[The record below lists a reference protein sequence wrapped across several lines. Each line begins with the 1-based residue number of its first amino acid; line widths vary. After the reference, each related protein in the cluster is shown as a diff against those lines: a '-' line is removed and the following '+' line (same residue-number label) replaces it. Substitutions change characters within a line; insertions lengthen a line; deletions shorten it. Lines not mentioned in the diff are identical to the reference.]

1 MTTLSTSAGS
11 LPNSSMSLARARPR
25 SLWPKTT
32 SVCLWRIES
41 FGHEGLSK
49 PREKS
54 CSCVDGR
61 QPRFYTPRVNTTVDL
76 LAALRRYWGYDAFR
90 PLQEKFVHILPDAP
104 DTSVVIPPGGGKWL
118 CSHFPAAKPPAN
130 TLFFIPPFIPFISDQ
145 LAHL

>member
-11 LPNSSMSLARARPR
+11 VPNSSMSLARARPR

-90 PLQEKFVHILPDAP
+90 PLQEKLVHSLLDGH
-104 DTSVVIPPGGGKWL
+104 DTCVVMPTAGGKSL
-118 CSHFPAAKPPAN
+118 SYHFPAAL
-130 TLFFIPPFIPFISDQ
+130 TSLMTFIG
-145 LAHL
+145 

>member
-32 SVCLWRIES
+32 SVCQWRIES

-90 PLQEKFVHILPDAP
+90 PLQEKILPSLLHAH
-104 DTSVVIPPGGGKWL
+104 DTSSVRPP
-118 CSHFPAAKPPAN
+118 SRRKP
-130 TLFFIPPFIPFISDQ
+130 
-145 LAHL
+145 